1 MNIQVPV
8 EHYFKKSYDTKARF
22 ISYWH
27 QIDEIVQINPT
38 TILEIGIGNGFV
50 SDYLKKRSYYIK
62 TIDIDERLNP
72 DYIGNVLNLPFDDS
86 SFQVV
91 SCCEVLEHIPYE
103 NFKTAL
109 SEIYRVTNN
118 YAIISIPDV
127 TRAYRLDI
135 QIPKIGEITKL
146 IVLPKRKKI
155 IHKFDGE
162 HYWEIGKK
170 NYPLNKIIN
179 DINLSGFTVL
189 KTYRIFEFT
198 YHRFFILKK

>member
-1 MNIQVPV
+1 MNIQVPF

-27 QIDEIVQINPT
+27 QIDEIVQFNPT

-50 SDYLKKRSYYIK
+50 SDYLKKRGYNIK
-62 TIDIDERLNP
+62 TIDIDERLKP

>member
-1 MNIQVPV
+1 MNIQVPF
-8 EHYFKKSYDTKARF
+8 EQYFKKSYDTKARF

-50 SDYLKKRSYYIK
+50 SDYLKKRGYYIK

>member
-1 MNIQVPV
+1 MNIQVPI

-27 QIDEIVQINPT
+27 QIDEIVQFNPT

-72 DYIGNVLNLPFDDS
+72 DYIGNVLNLPFDDN

-103 NFKTAL
+103 NF
-109 SEIYRVTNN
+109 
-118 YAIISIPDV
+118 
-127 TRAYRLDI
+127 
-135 QIPKIGEITKL
+135 
-146 IVLPKRKKI
+146 
-155 IHKFDGE
+155 
-162 HYWEIGKK
+162 
-170 NYPLNKIIN
+170 
-179 DINLSGFTVL
+179 
-189 KTYRIFEFT
+189 
-198 YHRFFILKK
+198 

>member
-1 MNIQVPV
+1 MNIQVHF

-50 SDYLKKRSYYIK
+50 SDYLKKRGYNIK
-62 TIDIDERLNP
+62 TIDIDERLKP

>member
-27 QIDEIVQINPT
+27 QIDEIVQFNPT

-50 SDYLKKRSYYIK
+50 SDYLKKRGYNIK
-62 TIDIDERLNP
+62 TIDIDERLKP

-179 DINLSGFTVL
+179 DINLSGFTIL
-189 KTYRIFEFT
+189 KTYRIIEF
-198 YHRFFILKK
+198 

>member
-27 QIDEIVQINPT
+27 QIDEIVQFNPT

-50 SDYLKKRSYYIK
+50 SDYLKKRGYNIK
-62 TIDIDERLNP
+62 TIDIDERLKP

-179 DINLSGFTVL
+179 DINLSGFTIL
-189 KTYRIFEFT
+189 KTYRIIEFK

>member
-1 MNIQVPV
+1 MNIQVHF

-27 QIDEIVQINPT
+27 QIDEIVQFNPT

-50 SDYLKKRSYYIK
+50 SDYLKKRGYNIK
-62 TIDIDERLNP
+62 TIDIDERLKP